1 MLDLKKKQYFFN
13 WRFFINDK
21 TKNLLLAKLYKILT
35 RETDQ
40 CSAGAKCNILLN
52 FFLFLSEI
60 LTVFKNLIGIIPFY
74 FRCVA

>member
-21 TKNLLLAKLYKILT
+21 LKICCLPNFTKFLHEKLI
-35 RETDQ
+35 
-40 CSAGAKCNILLN
+40 SAGAKCNILLN